1 MSVIRVTQRARDIL
15 EAGFPGLKGFAEPRF
30 RAAETDYKRAASEKA
45 QTWFSRSALETLIR
59 DEPEA
64 LTKRV
69 RDLAGET
76 NLLFLAVPKRG
87 DLALLYADGLN
98 VTELVEQLLELLHGP
113 GDSESRRVCR
123 RLHQLRGWGHEKE
136 RTVLPRSAGAG
147 SSDGFRSRARVQLT
161 VVGDLL
167 YFPEDRVYS

>member
-15 EAGFPGLKGFAEPRF
+15 EAGFPGLSGFAESRF
-30 RAAETDYKRAASEKA
+30 WAAETDYKRAASEKA

-69 RDLAGET
+69 SDLAGET
-76 NLLFLAVPKRG
+76 NLLFLRVPKQG

-98 VTELVEQLLELLHGP
+98 VTELCSSTQPTPTKTSCRAFVREQAV
-113 GDSESRRVCR
+113 RV
-123 RLHQLRGWGHEKE
+123 
-136 RTVLPRSAGAG
+136 V
-147 SSDGFRSRARVQLT
+147 SSS
-161 VVGDLL
+161 
-167 YFPEDRVYS
+167 